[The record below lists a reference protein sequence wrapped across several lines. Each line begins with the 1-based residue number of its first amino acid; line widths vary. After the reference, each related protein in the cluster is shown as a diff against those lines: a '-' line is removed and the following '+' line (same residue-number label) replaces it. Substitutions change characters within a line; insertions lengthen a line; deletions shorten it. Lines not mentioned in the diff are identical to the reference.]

1 MGWEARKWIQKN
13 NENKKIMQNW
23 RIMLKYKKITVK
35 WNKIW
40 KERSACLESVADCN
54 LSESAS
60 IYFQFHMPF
69 SQRYLPI
76 PPSGGGGVYVE
87 TKENVVTAW
96 TSKVRLPDFQGW
108 VVEDRHAFPLPPSGH
123 VLWEP
128 WTDREGAWLS
138 WGYCAAETTW
148 RNYLQTEIM
157 FQKSQLFKASQFRL
171 QLWRKEALETT
182 PLQPRET
189 WVRTTQPRHSQF
201 QIHRNSK
208 RQWIVII
215 VLRH

>member
-1 MGWEARKWIQKN
+1 MGWEARKWIQEN

-40 KERSACLESVADCN
+40 KERSACLESVTDCN

-69 SQRYLPI
+69 SQCYLPI

-87 TKENVVTAW
+87 TKENFVTAW

-108 VVEDRHAFPLPPSGH
+108 VVEDRHAFPLPLSGH

-138 WGYCAAETTW
+138 WDYCAAETTW
-148 RNYLQTEIM
+148 RNYLETEIM
-157 FQKSQLFKASQFRL
+157 FNNSQRSCSRLPNSDPAMTQRGLGDHTSQITNCNPERPEWEPPS
-171 QLWRKEALETT
+171 QDIPNSRSTET
-182 PLQPRET
+182 
-189 WVRTTQPRHSQF
+189 VRD
-201 QIHRNSK
+201 SK
-208 RQWIVII
+208 
-215 VLRH
+215 